1 MKKKA
6 LMACGNYWTS
16 PFQVGSH
23 HIAKSLLALG
33 WEVAFISNPIS
44 PLHCLQ
50 GMSWELRERY
60 AIYRGRCAHPPQL
73 WPYVPGACFTPHA
86 KPLLRTRWAHENWQ
100 RFSCPNIVR
109 EARAHGFGE
118 VDLLYLDSP
127 LQAFWLKSLVYK
139 KSVLRVADHTLS
151 FRSVAQAAFMQ
162 ERKIARQVDVV
173 VYAAEALASYVEEMQ
188 PKKKLR
194 IANGVNFC
202 HFAGQAGAM
211 PEELQEIGRPIVLY
225 VGAISDWFDYET
237 LDAIAAMLPEL
248 AFVVIGP
255 DDMARKRLRA
265 RENLYLL
272 GRRSY
277 ERVPDYMH
285 HAQVGIIPFNRRAYP
300 ELINGVNPLKM
311 YEYLACGLPVVAT
324 RWDEL
329 EKLQSPARLCDT
341 PEEFAAAIRAALREP
356 AERRAERVAYA
367 QRFDWREITA
377 ALLREIGI

>member
-23 HIAKSLLALG
+23 HIAKSLLELG

-44 PLHCLQ
+44 PLHFLP
-50 GMSWELRERY
+50 GVSRELTERY
-60 AIYRGRCAHPPQL
+60 AIYRGHCAHPPQL

-100 RFSCPNIVR
+100 RFSCPNVVQ

-127 LQAFWLKSLVYK
+127 LQAFWLERLVYK
-139 KSVLRVADHTLS
+139 RSVLRVADHTQS
-151 FRSVAQAAFMQ
+151 FRSVAPAAFAQ

-173 VYAAEALASYVEEMQ
+173 VYAAEALTSYVEGMQ
-188 PKKKLR
+188 PKRMAR
-194 IANGVNFC
+194 IANGVNFR
-202 HFAGQAGAM
+202 HFAGQTGEM
-211 PEELQEIGRPIVLY
+211 PEELQGIDRPIVLY

-237 LDAIAAMLPEL
+237 LDAVAAMLPEL
-248 AFVVIGP
+248 AFVVVGP
-255 DDMARKRLRA
+255 DDMARRRLKA

-272 GRRSY
+272 GRRPY
-277 ERVPDYMH
+277 ERVPDFMH
-285 HAQVGIIPFNRRAYP
+285 HAHVGIIPFNRWAYP
-300 ELINGVNPLKM
+300 ELVNGVNPLKM

-329 EKLQSPARLCDT
+329 EHLQSPARLCDT
-341 PEEFAAAIRAALREP
+341 PQEFVAAIWEALREP
-356 AERRAERVAYA
+356 AEQRAERIAYA
-367 QRFDWREITA
+367 RRFDWREITTA
-377 ALLREIGI
+377 MLRELGI